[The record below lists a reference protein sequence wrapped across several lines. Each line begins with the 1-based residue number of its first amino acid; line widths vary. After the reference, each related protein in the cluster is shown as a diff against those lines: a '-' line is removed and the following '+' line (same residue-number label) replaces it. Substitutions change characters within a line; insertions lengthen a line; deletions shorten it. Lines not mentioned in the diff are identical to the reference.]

1 MARAWRI
8 EYEGALY
15 HVLSRGNQR
24 QAIFI
29 KDDDRLLFLNS
40 LSEMAGRFEVQCY
53 AYVLMSNHYHLLLRT
68 RRANLSK
75 AMQWF
80 GVTYTSRFNLKNQCN
95 GHLFQGRF
103 KSMLVENDAYLLQLS
118 YYIHRNPLRAG
129 IVKRLADYH
138 WSSYKAYA
146 YGKDR
151 PEWLNT
157 EVILSQLMNV
167 PDRNEAYRKNTQ
179 KYAKEGNQALD
190 DLRHGFMLGTE
201 WFVESIKE
209 RYLPAVP
216 HREIPQQ
223 RQADR
228 ASFSE
233 NHLTEA
239 AKALGCDLA
248 GFRKSA
254 RISARDVDNRD
265 LLIYLTWQFGGWTN
279 QEIGDRFGLTY
290 SAVSRRVSLFKS
302 KLCEDKTLLQ
312 KFGQIRALFG
322 KRPTEK

>member
-24 QAIFI
+24 QAIFTD
-29 KDDDRLLFLNS
+29 DDDRLLFLKS
-40 LSEMAGRFEVQCY
+40 LSEMADRFEVECH
-53 AYVLMSNHYHLLLRT
+53 AYVLMRNHYHLLLRT

-80 GVTYTSRFNLKNQCN
+80 GVAYTSRFNLKNHCS

-103 KSMLVENDAYLLQLS
+103 KSILLENDANLLQLS
-118 YYIHRNPLRAG
+118 YYIHRNPLRSG
-129 IVKRLADYH
+129 MVKRLADYP
-138 WSSYKAYA
+138 WSSYTAYA
-146 YGKDR
+146 YGKNR

-157 EVILSQLMNV
+157 EVILAQLVNAT
-167 PDRNEAYRKNTQ
+167 DRNEAYRKNMQ
-179 KYAKEGNQALD
+179 KYAKEEGRAWEE
-190 DLRHGFMLGTE
+190 LRHGFILGTPR
-201 WFVESIKE
+201 FVESIKE
-209 RYLPAVP
+209 RFLPEVP

-223 RQADR
+223 RQAAR
-228 ASFSE
+228 SSFSE
-233 NHLTEA
+233 NQLTDA
-239 AKALGCDLA
+239 AKRLGCDLA

-290 SAVSRRVSLFKS
+290 SAVSRRVSLFKG
-302 KLCEDKTLLQ
+302 KLGEDKTLLQ
-312 KFGQIRALFG
+312 KFEQIKTRFG
-322 KRPTEK
+322 KRPTQK